1 MKTLLGSR
9 NPIQYQFQFY
19 QNKDAAKLRTT
30 LKQGDYIHQA
40 LIFTLKRKKNVTRVL
55 EKSWKK

>member
-55 EKSWKK
+55 EKS